1 MPYYRKED
9 GSVVEV
15 YDAPSVGQVMSDTS
29 GTNPDEVA
37 EIKNLSK
44 KLKISPDIIKMNKPL
59 AQRIAAAPDLSIL
72 DNTAPV
78 LAGMSRD
85 HGFMALASDDMYNLA
100 RIEQKNE
107 EVRRVRQADDN
118 KKASEV
124 INKMAFNW
132 IPDFVKNTD
141 AFREFASGQAI
152 DRVGMIATLQKELR
166 AKGQDL
172 NPQQKKYLQDMQTV
186 AKYDTQKEGFGS
198 WVASASEIVGQMYE
212 GATSP
217 DKNPLKL
224 ATAASAAAAGTAAMM
239 SGPTAPVTVPV
250 AAVGGFASGM
260 RAGMFLRSKAVE
272 GGNAYLELQDMKDEN
287 GKPIPIDE
295 KTARVASDMVGVING
310 SLELVG
316 FEHAVKLVPG
326 LNKVMKDGAMGV
338 IKKNPTVRKAF
349 IDYAKKVAG
358 ATAAE
363 TTTESMQE
371 LTNIFT
377 EGFLKD
383 KDVMDVVKDPETH
396 ERVKGIMEKVA
407 KGTLL
412 LGGLGGS
419 VDLGRNI
426 NTARKYQKAVEV
438 HEALMDTLTAKEQ
451 SLLSKRSNEDLADFM
466 QRKADR
472 DGNEFIYLQSDR
484 VIDEAT
490 KAGMSPEEM
499 TAWLDQYGV
508 KTSDLDAAIERGGN
522 ISLEY
527 GKTIAGMNADEVL
540 TKLKDDMMVDP
551 DISPVST
558 AMEDALAENNT
569 MQRLTELYQ
578 AEQDRMVTADD
589 LDMWE
594 KDILNQPGLK
604 GKVTRDS
611 LSLLIARSNMLAKLT
626 GNKAV
631 EHLNRMLM
639 PDGLRAMKY
648 ADFAAE
654 QKAKREAASNT
665 KTAAAE
671 EAIQELFQAIPAQ
684 EGSGTTQVATTAS
697 MYGKAIQKM
706 LVVNPGIK
714 RVLDYGAG
722 LGLGSDAMREAAPS
736 VEVNSFEPNPER
748 WASNTPPSFTN
759 SDDIQ
764 GLYDLIVNTNV
775 LNVLEPELRAMVLK
789 DIVAKLSDGGTALV
803 TTRGWTGD
811 VANAKNFDK
820 AEEDKAIWVKK
831 GDKRVYQKGF
841 DGDELLKY
849 TQDIIGSGYDIKK
862 VSGFGKSGVIIT
874 KKTDGSIYN
883 QSAYSFSTNTRP
895 YGFAGMSE
903 RAQKIADSLSDIIAV
918 GDGTIAPD
926 VLYSSRT
933 WTVDEK
939 AQIKELAKQMGIAED
954 KVDKWLYD
962 IDNAMARVL
971 ADPSLDFIAEAA
983 DLYSALKPNSDPHYT
998 VSLDFSTLCRKRY
1011 ELVATIEAIQNR
1023 IGKAVTK
1030 ELWVDIRQMLDD
1042 MGYNVS
1048 CGACYVDSK
1057 RMEAGK
1063 FINKFIDEHPE
1074 EDPRQF
1080 LSQAGIDQ
1088 LKRDN
1093 PKLYAKFK
1101 KAIESNNAKTP
1112 ESRTDYHGEIRWY
1125 FLEGKDFDN
1134 KATQQT
1140 GQAAWTKN
1148 KNAARGKKRVD
1159 AMNKKSGLR
1168 WQSWSDFEVPHLMD
1182 AMQAVLDM
1190 HMAGLMGHAYTK
1202 VPDFVLAMGKTGL
1215 MVNMS
1220 LIPKGTGLAED
1231 GTLIFDSK
1239 EGMPFDIALQLR
1251 DAHEMTAGTIA
1262 IGVNNDHISAM
1273 LKDPRIDYVIPYHA
1287 SGLSKEIAKRFN
1299 MDGWEDYTD
1308 TQTEDIK
1315 DYELFHKVV
1324 GHKDKKLVR
1333 IMLKVNDP
1341 AAWVKEETKY
1351 AKSEMKKIQ
1360 EPKLTKSGIP
1370 SKKQMTELEIKKK
1383 VASLKEYL
1391 SELEAYGESV
1401 QGMSDEDLS
1410 DEKVKSI
1417 AAYRKAAK
1425 ASGLVNIDTTEYW
1438 DDTKSGDDNAKVYL
1452 ALAES
1457 RGVLPKFRGKVY
1469 SNGKVLRDFTQE
1481 PGYWKLLIDRKMYDH
1496 SGNNIVQEAVKP
1508 EYDEAAIK
1516 DIFDRASGN
1525 PTPDAA
1531 AADVVNHFSQQEG
1544 YTGPLMQ
1551 SAGIVDITD
1560 TPEFKQWFGE
1570 SKVVDAEGK
1579 PLVVYH
1585 GGRKGI
1591 EQFKNPDGKYKT
1603 GIFFAAD
1610 KSVADAFGQG
1620 GETYSVYLSIQNPFV
1635 LDAEGNYY
1643 SDIPTPKEMQDYAVT
1658 DEVDTDLVAE
1668 WAFKNGYDGVILKNV
1683 LEGRGNKESDIYI
1696 ASKDIQIKSAT
1707 GNRGTFDPNNP
1718 NILMQSAWHGSPHTF
1733 DKFST
1738 SAIGTGEGAQAYG
1751 YGLYFAGAK
1760 DVAEW
1765 YRDKLSREDG
1775 TIVRKLME
1783 AIESSGVALKGLDMD
1798 AFYLLAAEYAYRQ
1811 GNIKETIKNANM
1823 MARTYA
1829 SDGDSD
1835 AADGLRGV
1843 VSAIE
1848 SAIDKGAKLPEMS
1861 KGRLYK
1867 VELAP
1872 SEDEYLLWDK
1882 PLSEQSEK
1890 VKAALGGGA
1899 EYFEVGVTGEAD
1911 SGKYYNDRYVF
1922 YSRKE
1927 ADAFIER
1934 TKAEGSDIDIQLYE
1948 YDQEEDADYLAR
1960 VMPDGNQLYY
1970 QMIEEHGSDRAA
1982 SEYLHSLG
1990 IRGIKYEDGNT
2001 RGKSGWQMVAT
2012 KNGKVISDKNFAT
2025 RELAEQAGKDLQ
2037 GGVSGVTYDVK
2048 ETASYNYVIF
2058 SDDDVAISEMYQR
2071 QKKQQQQNDN
2081 KETYYGALTKPDGQ
2095 NLITLF
2101 EKADKSTFLHET
2113 GHIFLNDIKFMAE
2126 NHGIQVELWDEI
2138 KQWLNVGE
2146 NGVLTREMHEK
2157 FAEHF
2162 EVYLM
2167 EGKAPS
2173 IGLRDV
2179 FRQFKSWLT
2188 KIYEV
2193 FTSKRFGQRE
2203 GININPEIR
2212 AILDRTLATDLE
2224 IRQAQEQ
2231 SAMLAMLNDELLRN
2245 TGFTQEQLDE
2255 YRKVAIAADDSAREK
2270 RDKHKLV
2277 GLKDRLAG
2285 WQEQAERESRGEP
2298 VYGFIDWIIETGV
2311 SRQSIVE
2318 QFGEEGIPKNSPMFK
2333 KDGMPIDQA
2342 IAQHGEQFGYESAGA
2357 FVHDF
2362 RNMQPKDK
2370 FIEKR
2375 VAQLEAE
2382 YFSEQ
2387 DTQDAIRTASLRKL
2401 LEMESEWLAKQIER
2415 DAATQAKNEAEY
2427 NKAWQDA
2434 EQKLAI
2440 AITEGKMQAEIDKLR
2455 EAARQAK
2462 ADRDAA
2468 FRTQREK
2475 DKPVMMNGRKVTK
2488 REILRAWAEKTIAKR
2503 TIKEIFDTRSL
2514 LAESRKNRQAA
2525 IKYAKEQN
2533 WSAALDANEK
2543 ARMAE
2548 ELIAA
2553 SLRARDRF
2561 TKMQRKWN
2569 RAINS
2574 KSINYDYHQQLMRL
2588 LIEYKATN
2596 RKLDI
2601 NPDTPSFLQFMEKMN
2616 LAAGDEI
2623 DMLDLPA
2630 VPAFMGEEVM
2640 PLKEMSWEQI
2650 QYFGDMMAFLEGR
2663 GRDVQDALL
2672 ADGVTRVSEAR
2683 EAALESADKVKRNM
2697 LANIKK
2703 HGTMLRKA
2711 QDFIRGYLAR
2721 NQILLFT
2728 MRAMDG
2734 ETNIGKGGVAGN
2746 NEQMIWRPLMD
2757 GVNRKMQLKEKINA
2771 ILNPHLEH
2779 LIKRANEEFG
2789 KLPLPDQF
2797 KRYGYSWTWERVV
2810 AVALNRGN
2818 ESNLQRLMGGFTYNG
2833 QQMTMEHVDEI
2844 LSSLK
2849 ADDWKAVQGIWDGIN
2864 TLFPELNDTHKKIN
2878 FFQMKKIPAQ
2888 AFTVYLSDGTTMEM
2902 NGGYYPVRFDPV
2914 IDKEMGQWS
2923 EKDDILNRTES
2934 LRQVPSPK
2942 SGMTKAREQG
2952 NVQRPLKLQIGVLGE
2967 HVEDVINYIALAQA
2981 VRDADRIT
2989 KNNEYAMR
2997 AEEVLGVEG
3006 QLMIRAHLKG
3016 IIRPEQ
3022 TPKNEV
3028 ERWIE
3033 KSRTLM
3039 SAYAMAYNL
3048 WTALQ
3053 NLTGVFPL
3061 LHDVGVRN
3069 FLNGAASVAKDPIAA
3084 YKTMTE
3090 LSPYMK
3096 NRMDNVDRD
3105 VRKHTKNFKPQFNV
3119 KGMTIDDI
3127 RDAGFWGIKSVDM
3140 MNAMPAWWGSY
3151 NKAIADGM
3159 RQDEAIKFADTK
3171 IQSSQGSGLPIDLSD
3186 HQRAQGMMRFFT
3198 NFMTFAI
3205 TQQNI
3210 LAQHVRGLRE
3220 GSITKGQYAYGVL
3233 MALVLPA
3240 LTTTILKAAVTKG
3253 EPPEPEEIVGD
3264 MVGYGFM
3271 GFPFLRDVVS
3281 ASTNKVLKKGYS
3293 QTGFRMASLETTK
3306 VLTDFFGDSLKLG
3319 EAIIHGEDTDKHLH
3333 RVVWDAAVVGS
3344 MATGL
3349 PASSLYR
3356 KWERG
3361 KKQIEDNGGHWWNLL
3376 IPSQDV
3382 KVTVEELFD

>member
-9 GSVVEV
+9 GSLVEV
-15 YDAPSVGQVMSDTS
+15 YDQPSVGQVMSDTS
-29 GTNPDEVA
+29 GYSPDDVA
-37 EIKNLSK
+37 EIKTLSK
-44 KLKISPDIIKMNKPL
+44 KLKVSPEIVRMNKPL

-85 HGFMALASDDMYNLA
+85 HGFMSLASDDMYNLA
-100 RIEQKNE
+100 RIEQKND
-107 EVRRVRQADDN
+107 EVRRARQADDN
-118 KKASEV
+118 KKATEV
-124 INKMAFNW
+124 INKMTFNW
-132 IPDFVKNTD
+132 VPDFVKNTD
-141 AFREFASGQAI
+141 AFREFASGQAV
-152 DRVGMIATLQKELR
+152 DRVGMIATLQKELKD
-166 AKGQDL
+166 KGQDL
-172 NPQQKKYLQDMQTV
+172 NPQQKQYLKDMQTA
-186 AKYDTQKEGFGS
+186 AKYDTQKTGFGS

-217 DKNPLKL
+217 NKNPFAL
-224 ATAASAAAAGTAAMM
+224 ATASGLAAAGTAAML
-239 SGPTAPVTVPV
+239 SGPTAPITVP
-250 AAVGGFASGM
+250 AAGAAGFASGM
-260 RAGMFLRSKAVE
+260 RAGMFMRAKAVE
-272 GGNAYLELQDMKDEN
+272 GGNAYLELLDLKDEN
-287 GKPIPIDE
+287 GKPVPVDD
-295 KTARVASDMVGVING
+295 KTARVASEMVGVING

-316 FEHAVKLVPG
+316 FEHAAKLVPG
-326 LNKVMKDGAMGV
+326 LNEVMKNGAMDLV
-338 IKKNPTVRKAF
+338 KKNPTVRKAF
-349 IDYAKKVAG
+349 LDYAKKVAG

-363 TTTESMQE
+363 TATESTQE

-377 EGFLKD
+377 EGFMQD
-383 KDVMDVVKDPETH
+383 KSVVDVIKDPETA

-412 LGGLGGS
+412 LGGMGGS
-419 VDLGRNI
+419 VDLYNNVR
-426 NTARKYQKAVEV
+426 TAQKYQKAVQV
-438 HEALMDTLTAKEQ
+438 HEALMDTMTATEQ
-451 SLLSKRSNEDLADFM
+451 SLLSKRSKEDLADFM

-472 DGNEFIYLQSDR
+472 DGNEFIYLQADR

-490 KAGMSPEEM
+490 KAGMSPDEI
-499 TAWLDQYGV
+499 TSWLDQYGV
-508 KTSDLDAAIERGGN
+508 KKTDLDAAIERGGN
-522 ISLEY
+522 ITLEY
-527 GKTIAGMNADEVL
+527 GKTMAGIKDDEVL
-540 TKLKDDMMVDP
+540 VNLKNDLMVDP
-551 DISPVST
+551 EISPVST
-558 AMEDALAENNT
+558 AVEDALAENNT

-631 EHLNRMLM
+631 DHLNRMLM
-639 PDGLRAMKY
+639 PDGLRAMKF

-654 QKAKREAASNT
+654 QQAMRDANGQPMMQMTHDFEQEGNYTFNEAEHRAPVMGWAKQQFGEAVAPNGKPAWQNFTNWFGDSKVVDADGKPLVVYHGTDRNFTKFSKKQRGLAYYFTANPDQAASYAGT
-665 KTAAAE
+665 KNANVMPVYIKSE
-671 EAIQELFQAIPAQ
+671 NLYRGGKESELLEAIKDGDDYYPYSISKIKEWMRDQNPAIFHIPSAI
-684 EGSGTTQVATTAS
+684 
-697 MYGKAIQKM
+697 KA
-706 LVVNPGIK
+706 LK
-714 RVLDYGAG
+714 RMGYDGF
-722 LGLGSDAMREAAPS
+722 
-736 VEVNSFEPNPER
+736 VEVENGVEQFGVFSPNQIKSATGNQGNFSPTD
-748 WASNTPPSFTN
+748 AS
-759 SDDIQ
+759 I
-764 GLYDLIVNTNV
+764 L
-775 LNVLEPELRAMVLK
+775 
-789 DIVAKLSDGGTALV
+789 
-803 TTRGWTGD
+803 
-811 VANAKNFDK
+811 
-820 AEEDKAIWVKK
+820 
-831 GDKRVYQKGF
+831 
-841 DGDELLKY
+841 
-849 TQDIIGSGYDIKK
+849 
-862 VSGFGKSGVIIT
+862 
-874 KKTDGSIYN
+874 N

-939 AQIKELAKQMGIAED
+939 SQIKELAKQMGIAED

-1093 PKLYAKFK
+1093 PKLYAEFK
-1101 KAIESNNAKTP
+1101 KAIGSNNAKTP

-1125 FLEGKDFDN
+1125 FLEGRDFDN
-1134 KATQQT
+1134 KETKNT
-1140 GQAAWTKN
+1140 GLDAWTKN
-1148 KNAARGKKRVD
+1148 KNAARGKKRVE

-1182 AMQAVLDM
+1182 AMQAILDM

-1220 LIPKGTGLAED
+1220 LIPKGTGLASD

-1251 DAHEMTAGTIA
+1251 DANEMTAGTIA

-1287 SGLSKEIAKRFN
+1287 SGLSKDIAKRFN

-1315 DYELFHKVV
+1315 DYELFHKMI
-1324 GHKDKKLVR
+1324 GKKDDKLVR
-1333 IMLKVNDP
+1333 MMLKVTDP
-1341 AAWVKEETKY
+1341 AAWVKAETKY
-1351 AKSEMKKIQ
+1351 AKAEIVKTK
-1360 EPKLTKSGIP
+1360 EPKLTKSGSP
-1370 SKKQMTELEIKKK
+1370 SKKQLTEAEIKKK
-1383 VASLKEYL
+1383 VTALNNYL
-1391 SELEAYGESV
+1391 AELEAYGESV
-1401 QGMSDEDLS
+1401 SNMSNEELAA
-1410 DEKVKSI
+1410 ERVKSI

-1425 ASGLVNIDTTEYW
+1425 ASGAVSIDTTEYW
-1438 DDTKSGDDNAKVYL
+1438 DDTKSGDENAKLYL

-1457 RGVLPKFRGKVY
+1457 RGVLPKFRGKEY

-1531 AADVVNHFSQQEG
+1531 AADVVNHFSQKEG

-1551 SAGIVDITD
+1551 SFAGMPQRAGELADGTTTIDVDGVERPALNSNDQPIHWS
-1560 TPEFKQWFGE
+1560 EEGIRNFWRWFGD
-1570 SKVVDAEGK
+1570 SKVVDEQGR

-1585 GGRKGI
+1585 GTTSSFDSFDPKMNGSVTRATSSKSGFFFTSSPRTAQSYADHGAIVTPVEQLIAEAEKAGDRGKWDLYDEKINEAEQLEAELADPANRGRGKNLI
-1591 EQFKNPDGKYKT
+1591 PAYLTLKNPLVFDANGENPSGIGGIDRLIQKAKKDGH
-1603 GIFFAAD
+1603 
-1610 KSVADAFGQG
+1610 
-1620 GETYSVYLSIQNPFV
+1620 
-1635 LDAEGNYY
+1635 
-1643 SDIPTPKEMQDYAVT
+1643 
-1658 DEVDTDLVAE
+1658 
-1668 WAFKNGYDGVILKNV
+1668 DGVIIKNFDDAA
-1683 LEGRGNKESDIYI
+1683 GISNDNADHYI
-1696 ASKDIQIKSAT
+1696 AFSPTQIKSVF
-1707 GNRGTFDPNNP
+1707 NRGTFDPNNP
-1718 NILMQSAWHGSPHTF
+1718 NMLMQSAWHGSPHTF

-1765 YRDKLSREDG
+1765 YRDKLAGQQSTLIIDGQEFGNTQQEYSQAADVDRLIMDAYIGIGKGYKSKKQLVAELKSRAKG
-1775 TIVRKLME
+1775 AFKNWKPIFKE
-1783 AIESSGVALKGLDMD
+1783 AIAKAQTDAVDINTEKG
-1798 AFYLLAAEYAYRQ
+1798 
-1811 GNIKETIKNANM
+1811 K
-1823 MARTYA
+1823 
-1829 SDGDSD
+1829 
-1835 AADGLRGV
+1835 
-1843 VSAIE
+1843 
-1848 SAIDKGAKLPEMS
+1848 
-1861 KGRLYK
+1861 LYK

-1872 SEDEYLLWDK
+1872 AEDEYLLWDK

-1890 VKAALGGGA
+1890 VREALDKIENPEGDVDQLSDDDLLIALGGLRRTIGK
-1899 EYFEVGVTGEAD
+1899 EKTGQ
-1911 SGKYYNDRYVF
+1911 GLY
-1922 YSRKE
+1922 KE
-1927 ADAFIER
+1927 LGSL
-1934 TKAEGSDIDIQLYE
+1934 KGSDK
-1948 YDQEEDADYLAR
+1948 
-1960 VMPDGNQLYY
+1960 
-1970 QMIEEHGSDRAA
+1970 AA

-1990 IRGIKYEDGNT
+1990 IRGIKYLDGNS
-2001 RGKSGWQMVAT
+2001 RSGK
-2012 KNGKVISDKNFAT
+2012 
-2025 RELAEQAGKDLQ
+2025 
-2037 GGVSGVTYDVK
+2037 K
-2048 ETASYNYVIF
+2048 EDYNYVIF
-2058 SDDDVAISEMYQR
+2058 SDDDVEIQEMYQR
-2071 QKKQQQQNDN
+2071 QQQQNDN
-2081 KETYYGALTKPDGQ
+2081 KTAYYGALTRPDGK

-2101 EKADKSTFLHET
+2101 EKSDKSTFLHET
-2113 GHIFLNDIKFMAE
+2113 GHIFLNDIKYMAE
-2126 NHGIQVELWDEI
+2126 NEGIDVELWNEI
-2138 KQWLNVGE
+2138 KEWLGVGE
-2146 NGVLTREMHEK
+2146 DGVLTRAMHEK
-2157 FAEHF
+2157 WAEHF

-2167 EGKAPS
+2167 EGKAPT
-2173 IGLRDV
+2173 IGLRDA

-2193 FTSKRFGQRE
+2193 LTSKRFGQRE
-2203 GININPEIR
+2203 DINIDPDIR
-2212 AILDRTLATDLE
+2212 AIFDRTLATDLE
-2224 IRQAQEQ
+2224 IKQAQEQ
-2231 SAMLAMLNDELLRN
+2231 SAMLAMLNDELLRS

-2255 YRKVAIAADDSAREK
+2255 YRKVAIATDDAAREK

-2285 WQEQAERESRGEP
+2285 WREDAEREARAVP
-2298 VYGFIDWIIETGV
+2298 VYAFIDWMKDIGV
-2311 SRQSIVE
+2311 SRQSIVDN
-2318 QFGEEGIPKNSPMFK
+2318 FGDEGIPKSLPMFK
-2333 KDGMPIDQA
+2333 ADGMTLEHA
-2342 IAQHGEQFGYESAGA
+2342 IAQHGQQFGYESAGE
-2357 FVHDF
+2357 FISEF
-2362 RNMQPKDK
+2362 RNMQPVSK

-2375 VAQLEAE
+2375 VAQKESD
-2382 YFSEQ
+2382 YFNEQ

-2401 LEMESEWLAKQIER
+2401 LEMESEWLASQIER
-2415 DAATQAKNEAEY
+2415 DAAKQAKNEEEY
-2427 NKAWQDA
+2427 NRVWQEA

-2455 EAARQAK
+2455 DAARQAK

-2468 FRTQREK
+2468 FREQRQK
-2475 DKPVMMNGRKVTK
+2475 DKPIWVHGRQVTK
-2488 REILRAWAEKTIAKR
+2488 RDILRGWAEKTIAKR

-2514 LAESRKNRQAA
+2514 IAESRKNRQSA

-2533 WSAALDANEK
+2533 WRAALEANEK
-2543 ARMAE
+2543 ARMVE
-2548 ELIAA
+2548 ELLAA
-2553 SLRARDRF
+2553 SLRARDKYN
-2561 TKMQRKWN
+2561 KMLRKWN
-2569 RAINS
+2569 RAVNS

-2588 LIEYKATN
+2588 LVEYQATN

-2601 NPDTPSFLQFMEKMN
+2601 NAETPSFLQFMEKMN
-2616 LAAGDEI
+2616 LAAGDDI
-2623 DMLDLPA
+2623 DVLGLPA
-2630 VPAFMGEEVM
+2630 VPAFMGEEVT
-2640 PLKEMSWEQI
+2640 PLAEMNWEQI
-2650 QYFGDMMAFLEGR
+2650 QDFSDMMAFLEGR

-2672 ADGVTRVSEAR
+2672 ADGVTRVTEAR
-2683 EAALESADKVKRNM
+2683 DAALQSSESVKRNQ
-2697 LANIKK
+2697 LANLRKQ
-2703 HGTMLRKA
+2703 GTMLRKA
-2711 QDFIRGYLAR
+2711 QDFVSGYLAR

-2734 ETNIGKGGVAGN
+2734 ETNVGKNGVAGN
-2746 NEQMIWRPLMD
+2746 NESLIWRPLMD
-2757 GVNRKMQLKEKINA
+2757 GINKKLQLKEKINA
-2771 ILNPHLEH
+2771 ILNPHMEQ
-2779 LIKRANEEFG
+2779 LIKRSNEEFG

-2797 KRYGYSWTWERVV
+2797 KRYGYTWTWERVV

-2818 ESNLQRLMGGFTYNG
+2818 DSNLQRLMGGFTYNG

-2844 LSSLK
+2844 LSNLT
-2849 ADDWKAVQGIWDGIN
+2849 AEDWKSIQGIWDGIN
-2864 TLFPELNDTHKKIN
+2864 TLYPELNEVHKKIN
-2878 FFQMKKIPAQ
+2878 FFPMKKIPAQ
-2888 AFTVYLSDGTTMEM
+2888 AFTVTLDDESTMDLP
-2902 NGGYYPVRFDPV
+2902 GGYYPVRFDPV
-2914 IDKEMGQWS
+2914 IDKEIGQWT
-2923 EKDDILNRTES
+2923 EKDDLLNRVES
-2934 LRQVPSPK
+2934 LRQVPAAK
-2942 SGMTKAREQG
+2942 SGMTKSREQG
-2952 NVQRPLKLQIGVLGE
+2952 NVQRPLKLQLSVLGE
-2967 HVEDVINYIALAQA
+2967 HVEDTINYTALAQP

-2997 AEEVLGVEG
+2997 AEEILGIEG

-3022 TPKNEV
+3022 MPKNEV

-3053 NLTGVFPL
+3053 NFFGVFPL
-3061 LHDVGVRN
+3061 LFDVGVTN
-3069 FLNGAASVAKDPIAA
+3069 FMNGAATVTKDPITA
-3084 YKTMTE
+3084 YKTMIE
-3090 LSPYMK
+3090 MSPYMK

-3105 VRKHTKNFKPQFNV
+3105 IRKHTKNFKPQFEV
-3119 KGMTIDDI
+3119 KGMTVEDI
-3127 RDAGFWGIKSVDM
+3127 RDAGFWGIKAVDM
-3140 MNAMPAWWGSY
+3140 MNAMPAWWGAY
-3151 NKAIADGM
+3151 NKALETMDNE
-3159 RQDEAIKFADTK
+3159 EAIKFADTK

-3186 HQRAQGMMRFFT
+3186 HQRAQGLMRFFT

-3210 LAQHVRGLRE
+3210 MAQHVRAMRE
-3220 GSITKGQYAYGVL
+3220 GKITKGEYAYGVL
-3233 MALVLPA
+3233 MTLILPA
-3240 LTTTILKAAVTKG
+3240 VATTILKAAVTKG
-3253 EPPEPEEIVGD
+3253 EPPEPKEIAGD
-3264 MVGYGFM
+3264 LISYGFM

-3281 ASTNKVLKKGYS
+3281 ASTNKVFKKGYNH
-3293 QTGFRMASLETTK
+3293 TGLRMASLETTK

-3319 EAIIHGEDTDKHLH
+3319 ESIINGEDREKYLYRTM
-3333 RVVWDAAVVGS
+3333 WDAAIVAS
-3344 MATGL
+3344 MASGI
-3349 PASSLYR
+3349 PASTLYR

-3361 KKQIEDNGGHWWNLL
+3361 KKQIEEANGHWWNLL
-3376 IPSQDV
+3376 IPDPDV
-3382 KVTVEELFD
+3382 KVKVEELFD